1 MSRQRHHI
9 YLFSVILLL
18 VANACHFELP
28 EEPNESGVP
37 CTVHEVTSHQSQPI
51 GALMSTRISDLN
63 ELQEMVDFEYVTNAE
78 TDLATVKIT
87 HCSGNKQVVSILS
100 EGISEGD
107 MKDAA
112 RGGLLD
118 KAELM
123 YCAPYLLSIRYDLFR
138 VFMLASRKYEDF
150 CARDVAFYDL
160 ALSSVRNI
168 DSLTLASINPRD
180 TGEKGFINTFNHIT
194 AQAFVTT
201 VFSEELANF
210 IADSHERLHMP
221 ELITGVFTDSM
232 LIHPHNNPLDNYV
245 DIINNEWGQE
255 IGKDLKQK
263 YGITKNTVWTPTLLT
278 SYLNDLQAYY
288 TWSMK
293 IGMRPFRE
301 TDEVIVKFCKK
312 LNRVMSDEDF
322 EI

>member
-1 MSRQRHHI
+1 
-9 YLFSVILLL
+9 
-18 VANACHFELP
+18 
-28 EEPNESGVP
+28 
-37 CTVHEVTSHQSQPI
+37 
-51 GALMSTRISDLN
+51 
-63 ELQEMVDFEYVTNAE
+63 
-78 TDLATVKIT
+78 
-87 HCSGNKQVVSILS
+87 
-100 EGISEGD
+100 
-107 MKDAA
+107 
-112 RGGLLD
+112 
-118 KAELM
+118 
-123 YCAPYLLSIRYDLFR
+123 
-138 VFMLASRKYEDF
+138 
-150 CARDVAFYDL
+150 
-160 ALSSVRNI
+160 
-168 DSLTLASINPRD
+168 
-180 TGEKGFINTFNHIT
+180 
-194 AQAFVTT
+194 
-201 VFSEELANF
+201 
-210 IADSHERLHMP
+210 MP

-255 IGKDLKQK
+255 IGKDLKKK